1 MIQRATNELEFA
13 SLSSSTDK
21 NSNIQDDDPDD
32 PAALSSTESSPTQ
45 SHLGL
50 LQPRPPVQEPGQPL
64 EQDPTLAL
72 SAPDSLPLHVP
83 PGLTARLPRPPGREE
98 ERETSQAAAHQETLK
113 DTLKFFPELL
123 KVLKIFATLPV
134 TSCEAERSFSTLKR
148 LKTFIRSTMGE
159 ERLNSLAV
167 LNIHREIC
175 NLVMEKDT
183 DKLVNKFSEGQGRS
197 MYFF

>member
-1 MIQRATNELEFA
+1 M
-13 SLSSSTDK
+13 
-21 NSNIQDDDPDD
+21 
-32 PAALSSTESSPTQ
+32 
-45 SHLGL
+45 
-50 LQPRPPVQEPGQPL
+50 
-64 EQDPTLAL
+64 
-72 SAPDSLPLHVP
+72 
-83 PGLTARLPRPPGREE
+83 
-98 ERETSQAAAHQETLK
+98 
-113 DTLKFFPELL
+113 
-123 KVLKIFATLPV
+123 
-134 TSCEAERSFSTLKR
+134 KR

>member
-1 MIQRATNELEFA
+1 MIRLLSASQRAVQLSHILVCCSPGHLFKSLE
-13 SLSSSTDK
+13 
-21 NSNIQDDDPDD
+21 
-32 PAALSSTESSPTQ
+32 
-45 SHLGL
+45 
-50 LQPRPPVQEPGQPL
+50 PL

-98 ERETSQAAAHQETLK
+98 EREAPQAAAHQETLK

>member
-1 MIQRATNELEFA
+1 MDLNLVVKD
-13 SLSSSTDK
+13 LL
-21 NSNIQDDDPDD
+21 SNI
-32 PAALSSTESSPTQ
+32 PALRKTIVEI
-45 SHLGL
+45 
-50 LQPRPPVQEPGQPL
+50 VE
-64 EQDPTLAL
+64 
-72 SAPDSLPLHVP
+72 
-83 PGLTARLPRPPGREE
+83 
-98 ERETSQAAAHQETLK
+98 K

-123 KVLKIFATLPV
+123 KVLKIFATLAV
-134 TSCEAERSFSTLKR
+134 TSCEAERSFSTMKR

>member
-1 MIQRATNELEFA
+1 MPGP
-13 SLSSSTDK
+13 SSRK
-21 NSNIQDDDPDD
+21 
-32 PAALSSTESSPTQ
+32 ALCQKE
-45 SHLGL
+45 
-50 LQPRPPVQEPGQPL
+50 VQEDNFQKHKDKKHNNVYVRGKTGS
-64 EQDPTLAL
+64 EVLAL
-72 SAPDSLPLHVP
+72 IV
-83 PGLTARLPRPPGREE
+83 E
-98 ERETSQAAAHQETLK
+98 K